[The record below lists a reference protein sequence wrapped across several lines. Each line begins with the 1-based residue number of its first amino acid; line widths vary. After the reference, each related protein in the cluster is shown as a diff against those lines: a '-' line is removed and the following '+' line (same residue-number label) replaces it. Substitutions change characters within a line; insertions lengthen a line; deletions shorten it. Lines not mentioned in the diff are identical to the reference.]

1 MVCSLWEAYKA
12 WEDAGAVP
20 KEFKEEDRPVPLAPK
35 NLRKSSDWFRMVPI
49 CQHGVITFLH
59 LLELMLGRQ
68 PHVRGC
74 IPKSHISLSSSLLP
88 FCGEVKQ
95 DKETEVPEPFSL
107 QELGG

>member
-49 CQHGVITFLH
+49 CQHGGHHFPTSLGIDAGTPASCARLH
-59 LLELMLGRQ
+59 
-68 PHVRGC
+68 
-74 IPKSHISLSSSLLP
+74 S
-88 FCGEVKQ
+88 
-95 DKETEVPEPFSL
+95 
-107 QELGG
+107 